1 MNKRWLVPAGFAA
14 AALIVAGC
22 GSSGG
27 SGGGTTPSHH
37 MTASH
42 TAGATALKTA
52 KIGGAT
58 VLTNSNGFTLYWF
71 APDTSTTSKCN
82 GSCATFWPP
91 VAGPATLAAGVKGTM
106 GTITRQDGSTQAS
119 YNGHPLYTYS
129 GDSAPGKATG
139 NGLKLQGGV
148 WHEVVVSGKAPAA
161 AASSTKSSGSSGYG
175 Y

>member
-1 MNKRWLVPAGFAA
+1 V
-14 AALIVAGC
+14 
-22 GSSGG
+22 
-27 SGGGTTPSHH
+27 
-37 MTASH
+37 
-42 TAGATALKTA
+42 LKTA

-91 VAGPATLAAGVKGTM
+91 AAGPATLAAGVKGTV
-106 GTITRQDGSTQAS
+106 GTITRQDGSTQAT
-119 YNGHPLYTYS
+119 YDGHPIYTYS

-139 NGLKLQGGV
+139 NGLNIQGGV
-148 WHEVVVSGKAPAA
+148 WHEVVVSGTAPAPG
-161 AASSTKSSGSSGYG
+161 ASSTKTSSGGGYA